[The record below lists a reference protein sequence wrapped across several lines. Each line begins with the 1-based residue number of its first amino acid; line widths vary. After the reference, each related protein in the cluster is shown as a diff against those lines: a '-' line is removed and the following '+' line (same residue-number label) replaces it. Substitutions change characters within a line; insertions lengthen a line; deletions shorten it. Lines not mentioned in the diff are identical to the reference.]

1 LYAARLNL
9 DSPAIKLT
17 TIDEANIG
25 ATPRQAVH
33 RLASA
38 QLINR
43 SKEIIMKA
51 NQFLAASLLGIS
63 ALGVMAQEIDPSEN
77 LQARTLAAAKAA
89 QSERTRAAVVAE
101 TRNAQA
107 AGELKVVGDRA
118 EAPVSANE
126 RTAVAQR
133 QKTRA
138 EVRAELTAWNATH
151 KQVVGEFNGEPTDQP
166 APDQVAQAPLTREQ
180 VKAELA
186 QWRLTHPLVVGDRY

>member
-1 LYAARLNL
+1 
-9 DSPAIKLT
+9 
-17 TIDEANIG
+17 
-25 ATPRQAVH
+25 
-33 RLASA
+33 
-38 QLINR
+38 
-43 SKEIIMKA
+43 MKA
-51 NQFLAASLLGIS
+51 NRFFVASLLGIS
-63 ALGVMAQEIDPSEN
+63 VLGVMAQEIDPSEN

-107 AGELKVVGDRA
+107 TGELKVVGDRA
-118 EAPVSANE
+118 EAPVSANDT
-126 RTAVAQR
+126 TAVAQR

-166 APDQVAQAPLTREQ
+166 APVQVAQAPLTRAQ

-186 QWRLTHPLVVGDRY
+186 QWRLTHALVVGDRN